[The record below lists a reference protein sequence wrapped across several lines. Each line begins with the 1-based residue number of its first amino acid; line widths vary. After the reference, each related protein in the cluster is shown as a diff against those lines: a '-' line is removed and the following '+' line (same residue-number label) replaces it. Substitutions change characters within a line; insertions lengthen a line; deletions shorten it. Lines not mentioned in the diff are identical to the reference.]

1 MVINEKCLNK
11 KNAFKY
17 KEFAIKLVTLF
28 FFVGCAKG
36 EYRINQDELVNFY
49 KKNDYKSAK
58 KITTNKNFLPEK
70 ENILLKNLEQGNAY
84 LYNNNACSALHFYNK
99 ANQVATDQQTKSI
112 KDGLKTTITEE
123 DGIYYGQ
130 TYERSLLN
138 FYTSLANYKIYES
151 GICDQ
156 SEIKE
161 EQGKKENNKKDI
173 NDNKKLNDDT
183 NDENNKI
190 QDKNDKSKIK
200 QLSEQEKTS
209 FLRASRANI
218 LFWDSWIKGRK
229 IEKNDRM
236 YSDDLLLKLWG
247 AFIHEQINTTADL
260 QIAKQLYKDA
270 QNVAKNRYV
279 VYRDFNNQNRSFID
293 KIDDKLQRE
302 KNIEK
307 DNTYTKDIIEY
318 TNRQIQRI
326 NKKQNANLAIIIH
339 DDVISL
345 KKTEKSISPV
355 GVGALALV
363 PNATLMSSVL
373 GINTLEYEKPVI
385 QEKNLD
391 YKYYYSFW
399 KNDKKIIEKPLV
411 LAEPISNIAYENL
424 QEKINGIILSTQAKV
439 AKQVAIALGTSYAT
453 YIGMSAIDETLGQI
467 SALGVYLGYSKI
479 IQNAG
484 IIDTRQWVSL
494 PSNIFM
500 ALDNISSGKYKLQI
514 VRRKNAINQPVDK
527 GIVNAKQEELVYSKD
542 IEITDKTTFVDIR
555 L

>member
-1 MVINEKCLNK
+1 MKLNK
-11 KNAFKY
+11 AFVSPLL
-17 KEFAIKLVTLF
+17 LVAVTA
-28 FFVGCAKG
+28 GCSKAGYRVNQAKMADL
-36 EYRINQDELVNFY
+36 YA
-49 KKNDYKSAK
+49 KKDYASVK

-99 ANQVATDQQTKSI
+99 ANQIATDQQTKSI

-151 GICDQ
+151 GICDK

-161 EQGKKENNKKDI
+161 EQVKKENNKKDI
-173 NDNKKLNDDT
+173 NDNKKLNNDT
-183 NDENNKI
+183 NDENNKT

-229 IEKNDRM
+229 IENNDRM

-279 VYRDFNNQNRSFID
+279 VYRDFNNQNRSFIE
-293 KIDDKLQRE
+293 KIDNKLQRE

-318 TNRQIQRI
+318 TNRQIQRV
-326 NKKQNANLAIIIH
+326 NKKQNANIAIMVH
-339 DDVISL
+339 DDVVSL

-373 GINTLEYEKPVI
+373 GVNTLEYEKPVI
-385 QEKNLD
+385 KEKNLD
-391 YKYYYSFW
+391 YKYYYSIW
-399 KNDKKIIEKPLV
+399 KNDKKITEKPLI

-424 QEKINGIILSTQAKV
+424 REKINGIILSTQAKV
-439 AKQVAIALGTSYAT
+439 AKQVAIALGASYAT
-453 YIGMSAIDETLGQI
+453 YIGMSAIDETLGQV
-467 SALGVYLGYSKI
+467 SALGVYLGYSKV

-484 IIDTRQWVSL
+484 IVDTRQWVSL
-494 PSNIFM
+494 PSNIFI

-527 GIVNAKQEELVYSKD
+527 GIVNSKQEEVVYSKD
-542 IEITDKTTFVDIR
+542 VEITNKTTFIDIR